1 MLTIFGKRE
10 SNPLGRKRIGTGQGF
25 CDGLSRRSFL
35 QIGGTVV
42 GGVAA
47 GGLAL
52 NDILGMEARAG
63 IGSSQKSIIN
73 IYLPG
78 GPSHLDMWDLK
89 PNAPVEVRGEFSPIK
104 TNVSGIEICEHFPR
118 LAKLADKFAI
128 VRSLADS
135 DGAHDCYQCMTGHKK
150 GERGPVGGWP
160 TAGAW
165 VSKLSKNNDPA
176 IPPNLALMYQTG
188 NRTWGDPYQA
198 GFLGSQHN
206 PFNMVGRKARGRSD
220 NMVLKGITLE
230 RLRDRETLRNAFDQF
245 QRETD
250 ANPKLS
256 GVDSNL
262 DQALGILTDSK
273 LGDALDLS
281 QEDPKTL
288 ERYGKSQE
296 KFQRDGAPKMIEN
309 FCVARRLVEA
319 GARYVAL
326 NYSRWDWHGGD
337 GMNFPRS
344 REEFPLL
351 DQGLSAL
358 IEDIYDRGLD
368 QDVSVVMWGEF
379 GRTPKINNK
388 NSRDHWP
395 RANAAFLSGGG
406 MRTGQVIGETTK
418 NGEEPN
424 KRPVKF
430 QEVFATLYHNMG
442 ISAHREEDRVFDGSG
457 TPRYPVD
464 SGIEPIHEL
473 I

>member
-1 MLTIFGKRE
+1 MLTIW
-10 SNPLGRKRIGTGQGF
+10 GRSHQRSSQGQSF
-25 CDGLSRRSFL
+25 CDGYSRRSFL
-35 QIGGTVV
+35 KV
-42 GGVAA
+42 GGAA
-47 GGLAL
+47 MGGLAL
-52 NDILGMEARAG
+52 HQILGMESLAKT
-63 IGSSQKSIIN
+63 GSSNKAIIN

-89 PNAPVEVRGEFSPIK
+89 PDAPSEIRGEFDPIN
-104 TNVSGIEICEHFPR
+104 TNVSGIQICELFPR
-118 LAKLADKFAI
+118 MAKMMDKFAI
-128 VRSLADS
+128 IRSLSDS

-150 GERGPVGGWP
+150 GDRGPNGGWP
-160 TAGAW
+160 SAGSW
-165 VSKLSKNNDPA
+165 VSRLSKNNDPA

-188 NRTWGDPYQA
+188 NRTWGDPYNA
-198 GFLGSQHN
+198 GFLGAKHN
-206 PFNMVGRKARGRSD
+206 AFNMVGRKAREKSD

-230 RLRDRETLRNAFDQF
+230 RLRDRESLRSSFDQF
-245 QRETD
+245 RRDIDAKQNMKSMD
-250 ANPKLS
+250 AN
-256 GVDSNL
+256 VE
-262 DQALGILTDSK
+262 QALGILTDSK

-281 QEDPKTL
+281 KEDPKVL
-288 ERYGKSQE
+288 ERYGKSDE

-319 GARYVAL
+319 GARYVSL

-344 REEFPLL
+344 RQEFPLL

-358 IEDIYDRGLD
+358 VSDLHERGLD
-368 QDVSVVMWGEF
+368 KDVSIVMWGEF
-379 GRTPKINNK
+379 GRTPKINGK

-395 RANAAFLSGGG
+395 RANAAILAGGG
-406 MRTGQVIGETTK
+406 MKTGQVIGATNK
-418 NGEEPN
+418 YGEEPSI
-424 KRPVKF
+424 RPVKF

-442 ISAHREEDRVFDGSG
+442 LSAHRDGDRVFDGSG